1 LSPRYT
7 LFALEKR
14 TTPSSF
20 KTSSVGE
27 LFAHDPRCI
36 RLRNPCVLRE
46 GRCRCPWRGHAAA
59 QDFNVV
65 APVEQTVTSYF
76 EATGNTAAVN
86 SVDLLAHVQG
96 FVEEI
101 SHTDGAFVKKSAPLF
116 TIEPEPHRLKVE
128 TAKSAVAS
136 AQAGSRR
143 RRRTQAA
150 GQPHHGAEYPHAEYD
165 RALAQRETALTVDTA
180 SLDSLTRLISSSEE
194 DRPYSNGEKHQR
206 KDHPTKTPP
215 ASAGNRSL
223 NLQT

>member
-1 LSPRYT
+1 
-7 LFALEKR
+7 
-14 TTPSSF
+14 
-20 KTSSVGE
+20 
-27 LFAHDPRCI
+27 
-36 RLRNPCVLRE
+36 
-46 GRCRCPWRGHAAA
+46 
-59 QDFNVV
+59 
-65 APVEQTVTSYF
+65 VTSYF

-101 SHTDGAFVKKSAPLF
+101 SHTDGAFVKKSAALF

-136 AQAGSRR
+136 AQAAL
-143 RRRTQAA
+143 TQAEA
-150 GQPHHGAEYPHAEYD
+150 DPSGRPTSSPSGVHAEYD